1 MHFLKCVLYRYFIIQ
16 VFPDLDAPTSTTE
29 IAPFVGSVGLNFFDG
44 KDFLNVYNF
53 YMGCYS
59 GKNITYY
66 QKVNMTYKNVH
77 FAMYFLDGKAD

>member
-1 MHFLKCVLYRYFIIQ
+1 LSESFKITRDILKE
-16 VFPDLDAPTSTTE
+16 D
-29 IAPFVGSVGLNFFDG
+29 DG
-44 KDFLNVYNF
+44 KDFVNVYNF